1 MITPLTVW
9 IPCLHVDTDDRY
21 PRTRVRLYMSDPR
34 DPVLIIWMPGGPGQN
49 AEVRETTG
57 LLGRR
62 SVAIPESAYP
72 FRSYEALGDGWDY
85 IPLAFRGDSP
95 VRVLSLVQWAKYQ
108 GYRVVLAGHS
118 NGVPR
123 VVGYLQQS
131 PRNQTLVDAV
141 ILSAGHVG
149 GHRGPRLRLDGV
161 RWNVPTLVMHHS
173 RDHCPHCRPEYQH
186 WLYEQ
191 LRPLNAQPTE
201 MVCLTTGSESPNF
214 DCSGSP
220 THHMYAESYTESADA
235 IDRFVE
241 KYVPANT
248 QFK

>member
-1 MITPLTVW
+1 MTTPLTIW
-9 IPCLHVDTDDRY
+9 LPSLHQLTDAQH
-21 PRTRVRLYMSDPR
+21 PRTRLRLYMSDPR
-34 DPVLIIWMPGGPGQN
+34 DPVLIIWIPGGPGQN
-49 AEVRETTG
+49 AQCRETTG

-62 SVAIPESAYP
+62 SVAIPESPYP
-72 FRSYEALGDGWDY
+72 FRSYEAVPGGWDY
-85 IPLAFRGDSP
+85 IPLAFGDDSP
-95 VRVLSLVQWAKYQ
+95 VRVLSWVQWARYQ

-131 PRNQTLVDAV
+131 PRNQGLVDAV

-161 RWNVPTLVMHHS
+161 QWNVPTLVMHHS

-186 WLYEQ
+186 WLYDQ
-191 LRPLNAQPTE
+191 LRSLNAQPTE
-201 MVCLTTGSESPNF
+201 MACLTTGSESHNF

-220 THHMYAESYTESADA
+220 THHMYAESYEESAQV

-241 KYVPANT
+241 KYVPR
-248 QFK
+248 KDEPK